1 MDTLPPPKKLEN
13 LEKFLVNGEMF
24 LTKQSLLILG
34 IEKLAKI
41 RNMLYKA
48 KQSQEASML
57 EVTKSI
63 RFCADI
69 AMY

>member
-1 MDTLPPPKKLEN
+1 
-13 LEKFLVNGEMF
+13 MF
-24 LTKQSLLILG
+24 LTKQSLLTLG

-57 EVTKSI
+57 EVTNSI